1 MVTNSPTMRALRPTV
16 ARIVPLLTQLVDV
29 FANGMPARQVD
40 ALLREAGSKLAGE
53 LSPGRSSGTLRSRV
67 MAASHLLNQH
77 LGAVTHVEQN
87 GGYII
92 RGEGCPL
99 SAPTGKHPAL
109 CRAME
114 SLVKEF
120 VGTSVRECCQ
130 RAQRPRCCGIL
141 RRRRDARAG

>member
-1 MVTNSPTMRALRPTV
+1 
-16 ARIVPLLTQLVDV
+16 
-29 FANGMPARQVD
+29 
-40 ALLREAGSKLAGE
+40 
-53 LSPGRSSGTLRSRV
+53 

-87 GGYII
+87 GRYII

-120 VGTSVRECCQ
+120 DGHLCPRVLPAGTASSLLWASSGAAET
-130 RAQRPRCCGIL
+130 RAQGEKSDSAECLPT
-141 RRRRDARAG
+141 A